1 MAVVSSREILPR
13 TFSHKFGE
21 SPAAEIKYALTLDGP
36 TAHQT
41 MLDSVGIYHGT
52 AHPEYAYLL
61 CLEGSINETGR
72 FNAEITYR
80 YGTPDVGTAQY
91 QASPLSRADVWS
103 FSTSGVAVPAFRHYN
118 GTGNADIKPLI
129 NTAGDIIEGAQAIEG
144 ELRVSI
150 AGNRS
155 AFPAAS
161 AVAVTGA
168 LNADN
173 YLGAAAYQWQCIGI
187 SGQPTTEVVNG
198 AQVTYWQ
205 VTVELSYKPSGYS
218 LYLPNVGWNYIS
230 QAGTGNAKK
239 RRCYVFSSDSDS
251 NPEQVPSSNVMALN
265 DDGSIRFNTD
275 FTGSGA
281 PTILQ
286 RRVNPA
292 VNFATYFGTPP
303 F

>member
-1 MAVVSSREILPR
+1 
-13 TFSHKFGE
+13 
-21 SPAAEIKYALTLDGP
+21 
-36 TAHQT
+36 
-41 MLDSVGIYHGT
+41 
-52 AHPEYAYLL
+52 
-61 CLEGSINETGR
+61 
-72 FNAEITYR
+72 
-80 YGTPDVGTAQY
+80 
-91 QASPLSRADVWS
+91 VWS
-103 FSTSGVAVPAFRHYN
+103 FSTSGVAVPAFRYYN

-251 NPEQVPSSNVMALN
+251 NLEQIPSSNVMALN

>member
-1 MAVVSSREILPR
+1 MAVVSQREILPR

-21 SPAAEIKYALTLDGP
+21 SPTAEVKYALTLDGP

-41 MLDSVGIYHGT
+41 ILDSVGIYHGT
-52 AHPEYAYLL
+52 SHPEYGYLL
-61 CLEGSINETGR
+61 CLEGNINETGR
-72 FNAEITYR
+72 FNAEATYR
-80 YGTPDVGTAQY
+80 YGTPEVGTAQY
-91 QASPLSRADVWS
+91 QASPLARADVWS
-103 FSTSGVAVPAFRHYN
+103 FSTSGVAVPAFRYYN
-118 GTGNADIKPLI
+118 GSGNADIKPLI

-150 AGNRS
+150 AGNR
-155 AFPAAS
+155 ATFPAAS

-168 LNADN
+168 LNSDG
-173 YLGAAAYQWQCIGI
+173 YLGASQYQWQCLGV
-187 SGQPTTEVVNG
+187 SGQQTTEVVNG
-198 AQVTYWQ
+198 SQVTYWQ
-205 VTVELSYKPSGYS
+205 VTAELAFKQSGYT
-218 LYLPNVGWNYIS
+218 LYLPNVGWNYIKG
-230 QAGTGNAKK
+230 AGTGSASKE
-239 RRCYVFSSDSDS
+239 RCYVKLNGED
-251 NPEQVPSSNVMALN
+251 VASSNVLALN

-281 PTILQ
+281 PTIIQ